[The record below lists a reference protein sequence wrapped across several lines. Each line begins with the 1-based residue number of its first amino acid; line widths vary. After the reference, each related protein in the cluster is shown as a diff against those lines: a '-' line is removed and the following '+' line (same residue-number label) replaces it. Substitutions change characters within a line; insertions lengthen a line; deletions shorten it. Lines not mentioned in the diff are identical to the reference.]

1 HHLVSIISED
11 HIRQPKTLGL
21 DFDKHNIVVTFEGL
35 LSRTNFLDR
44 ISTVMKVLQEHF
56 KHPID
61 IEFASDGKDFYLLQC
76 RSQSYREEAKPALI
90 PRGISRED
98 IVFTAYRYIS
108 NSTVSNI
115 THVVFVDP
123 RAYAQISDYQKLLAV
138 GRAVGRLNKILPKR
152 HFILMGPGRWGSRGD
167 RRLGVNVT
175 YSDINNTAMLIEIAM
190 KHGDYVPDP
199 SFGTHFFQDLVEAS
213 IRYLPLYP
221 DDSRVIYNQRFLSD
235 SKNMLEDI
243 LPDFSYLSDV
253 IRVIDVSASTGGR
266 NIQILMNADSK
277 EAIALFAS
285 PSHRTDLDIQEEKE
299 LVKRET
305 SDRHWRWR
313 LNSVERIAAHLDPKR
328 FGVEGLYIFGST
340 KDGTAGPRS
349 DIDLIIHFRGSEA
362 QKRDLLTWLEGWSL
376 SLAQANYHNTGYQ
389 IKEILDIHFVSDED
403 IEKRTSYAVKI
414 GAVTDAARP
423 LALATA
429 LEGE

>member
-1 HHLVSIISED
+1 
-11 HIRQPKTLGL
+11 
-21 DFDKHNIVVTFEGL
+21 
-35 LSRTNFLDR
+35 
-44 ISTVMKVLQEHF
+44 
-56 KHPID
+56 
-61 IEFASDGKDFYLLQC
+61 
-76 RSQSYREEAKPALI
+76 
-90 PRGISRED
+90 
-98 IVFTAYRYIS
+98 
-108 NSTVSNI
+108 
-115 THVVFVDP
+115 
-123 RAYAQISDYQKLLAV
+123 
-138 GRAVGRLNKILPKR
+138 
-152 HFILMGPGRWGSRGD
+152 
-167 RRLGVNVT
+167 
-175 YSDINNTAMLIEIAM
+175 
-190 KHGDYVPDP
+190 
-199 SFGTHFFQDLVEAS
+199 
-213 IRYLPLYP
+213 
-221 DDSRVIYNQRFLSD
+221 
-235 SKNMLEDI
+235 
-243 LPDFSYLSDV
+243 
-253 IRVIDVSASTGGR
+253 
-266 NIQILMNADSK
+266 
-277 EAIALFAS
+277 
-285 PSHRTDLDIQEEKE
+285 LDIQEEKE